1 MPTQVVSAS
10 RASQFALDVCA
21 GLGRPGQK
29 ELPSKYLYDA
39 VGSALFEVI
48 CALPEYG
55 LTRAEERILQLH
67 SREIVDQLPR
77 PVVVAELGSGTG
89 RKTRLLLEALSRSQS
104 TWYHPIELS
113 PTALAV
119 LRRELRD
126 INSISIVGFEREY
139 LDGLREAAARR
150 VQGEHLMVLFLG
162 STIGNF
168 DGSAGAEFLVRLRQ
182 ILHPGDSLLLG
193 TDLRKPLDVLIPA
206 YDDPLGVTAA
216 FNRNLLVRI
225 NRELGGD
232 FDLPQFEHQTI
243 FNAQTHSMEMHLRS
257 RIAQQVTI
265 PDTGLSFQ
273 FEIRRNLLRAIEK
286 DETLWTEGSHNYSQ
300 EELQDL
306 ARSSGFRYQS
316 QWVDSEWAF
325 AENLWI
331 AE

>member
-1 MPTQVVSAS
+1 MQTQVISSPRV
-10 RASQFALDVCA
+10 SQFAADICA
-21 GLGRPGQK
+21 GLGKAGQK

-55 LTRAEERILQLH
+55 LTRAEERILQSH
-67 SREIVDQLPR
+67 ARDIVDQLPR

-89 RKTRLLLEALSRSQS
+89 RKTRFLLEALARWQS
-104 TWYHPIELS
+104 TWYHPIEIS
-113 PTALAV
+113 PTALAAV
-119 LRRELRD
+119 TRELRD
-126 INSISIVGFEREY
+126 IHCISIVGFEREY

-150 VQGEHLMVLFLG
+150 VKGEHLLVLFLG

-168 DGSAGAEFLVRLRQ
+168 DGSAGGEFLARLRQ

-193 TDLRKPLDVLIPA
+193 TDMLKPLELLIPA
-206 YDDPLGVTAA
+206 YDDALGVTAA

-232 FDLPQFEHQTI
+232 FDLTQFEHQAI
-243 FNAQTHSMEMHLRS
+243 FNHPTNSMEMHLRS
-257 RIAQQVTI
+257 RVPQKVTI
-265 PDTGLSFQ
+265 AEAGMVFH
-273 FEIRRNLLRAIEK
+273 FEK
-286 DETLWTEGSHNYSQ
+286 DEMIWTESSHKYSQ
-300 EELQDL
+300 EQLREL
-306 ARSSGFRYQS
+306 ARSSGFRRQAQWIDS
-316 QWVDSEWAF
+316 QWAF

>member
-1 MPTQVVSAS
+1 MATRIISAPKVT
-10 RASQFALDVCA
+10 QFALDVCA
-21 GLGRPGQK
+21 GLGKPGQK
-29 ELPSKYLYDA
+29 ELPSKYLYDT

-48 CALPEYG
+48 CTLPEYG

-67 SREIVDQLPR
+67 AREIVDQLPR

-89 RKTRLLLEALSRSQS
+89 RKTRLLLEALSRWQS

-113 PTALAV
+113 ATALAA
-119 LRRELRD
+119 LHRELRD

-150 VQGEHLMVLFLG
+150 VQGEHLLVLFLG

-168 DGSAGAEFLVRLRQ
+168 EGSAGGEFLARVRQ
-182 ILHPGDSLLLG
+182 ILQPGDSLLLG
-193 TDLRKPLDVLIPA
+193 TDMLKPLDVLIPA
-206 YDDPLGVTAA
+206 YDDALGVTAA

-232 FDLPQFEHQTI
+232 FDLPEFEHQAI
-243 FNAQTHSMEMHLRS
+243 FNPQTRSVEMHLRS
-257 RIAQQVTI
+257 RIPQRVTI
-265 PDTGLSFQ
+265 ADAGATFSF
-273 FEIRRNLLRAIEK
+273 AK
-286 DETLWTEGSHNYSQ
+286 GETIWTESSHKYSQ
-300 EELQDL
+300 EELRGL
-306 ARSSGFRYQS
+306 ARSSGFRCQQ
-316 QWVDSEWAF
+316 QWIDSEWAF